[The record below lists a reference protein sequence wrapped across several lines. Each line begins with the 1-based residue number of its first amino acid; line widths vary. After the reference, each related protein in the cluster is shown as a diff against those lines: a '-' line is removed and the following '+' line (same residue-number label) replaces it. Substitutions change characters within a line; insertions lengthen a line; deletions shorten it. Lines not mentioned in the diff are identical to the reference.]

1 MEKYSTLKERFLRY
15 VKFNTRSDEKS
26 ETIPSTPSQMEF
38 AKMLKEELEDLIVRG
53 NENAERFI
61 YENGFEY
68 ITLKTIIEIKSKKLF
83 KVRKEF

>member
-1 MEKYSTLKERFLRY
+1 MNNKEQKKTINKIIKRLKQIRD
-15 VKFNTRSDEKS
+15 T
-26 ETIPSTPSQMEF
+26 
-38 AKMLKEELEDLIVRG
+38 EELEDLIVKG

-83 KVRKEF
+83 KVQKEF

>member
-1 MEKYSTLKERFLRY
+1 MNNKEQKKTINKIIKRLKEIRD
-15 VKFNTRSDEKS
+15 T
-26 ETIPSTPSQMEF
+26 
-38 AKMLKEELEDLIVRG
+38 EELEDLIVRG

>member
-1 MEKYSTLKERFLRY
+1 MNNKEQKKTINKIIKRLKEIRD
-15 VKFNTRSDEKS
+15 TEK
-26 ETIPSTPSQMEF
+26 
-38 AKMLKEELEDLIVRG
+38 LEDLIVRG

>member
-1 MEKYSTLKERFLRY
+1 MNNKEQKKTINKIIKRLKEIR
-15 VKFNTRSDEKS
+15 D
-26 ETIPSTPSQMEF
+26 
-38 AKMLKEELEDLIVRG
+38 KEELEDLIVRG

>member
-1 MEKYSTLKERFLRY
+1 MNNKEQKKTINKIIKRLKEIRD
-15 VKFNTRSDEKS
+15 T
-26 ETIPSTPSQMEF
+26 
-38 AKMLKEELEDLIVRG
+38 EELEDLIVKG

>member
-1 MEKYSTLKERFLRY
+1 MSNKEQKKTINKIIKRLKEIRD
-15 VKFNTRSDEKS
+15 T
-26 ETIPSTPSQMEF
+26 
-38 AKMLKEELEDLIVRG
+38 EELEDLIVRG
-53 NENAERFI
+53 NENVERFI

>member
-1 MEKYSTLKERFLRY
+1 MNNKEQKKTINKIIKRLKEIRD
-15 VKFNTRSDEKS
+15 T
-26 ETIPSTPSQMEF
+26 
-38 AKMLKEELEDLIVRG
+38 EELEDLIVRG

-83 KVRKEF
+83 KVRKKF

>member
-1 MEKYSTLKERFLRY
+1 MNNKEQKKTINKIIKRLKEIRD
-15 VKFNTRSDEKS
+15 T
-26 ETIPSTPSQMEF
+26 
-38 AKMLKEELEDLIVRG
+38 EELEDLIVRG

-83 KVRKEF
+83 KVQKEF

>member
-1 MEKYSTLKERFLRY
+1 MNNKEQKKTINKIIKRLKEIRD
-15 VKFNTRSDEKS
+15 T
-26 ETIPSTPSQMEF
+26 
-38 AKMLKEELEDLIVRG
+38 EELEDLIVRG

-68 ITLKTIIEIKSKKLF
+68 ITLKTIIEIKSKKLL

>member
-1 MEKYSTLKERFLRY
+1 MNNKEQKKTINKIIKRLKEIRD
-15 VKFNTRSDEKS
+15 T
-26 ETIPSTPSQMEF
+26 
-38 AKMLKEELEDLIVRG
+38 EELEDLIVRG

-68 ITLKTIIEIKSKKLF
+68 ITLKTTIEIKSKKLF